1 MQQNRFRAPAV
12 ATPRVMAAVTGFL
25 YLTGGTAVGVAGLD
39 ALRPWLPGRH
49 PDPAG
54 PVGLLVV
61 GAVALVTG
69 AAVLRWGRR
78 LPRAA
83 YHLLVGA
90 GTALITLAALL
101 APGPSSATAAA
112 GVMVFVALDAFFYFA
127 WPAALAHLG
136 LAIAGGTVALAHRSE
151 LPVASSVI
159 LALVCVSI
167 AAVVGVLVDRA
178 SSAGVDQLTGLAN
191 RRGLDEGLDQALV
204 VAGRTGAP
212 LAAVLVE
219 LDGFDDVQQE
229 AGDDA
234 AADLLRTVARRWSA
248 QLPPGALLARRD
260 GAEFA
265 VLLPRHDGPVALAVV
280 EQLRAALPRVTTAAG
295 VAVLHEGETAAG
307 LLRRADAAL
316 ARARSATPRRTVLD
330 DAQPDPLLP
339 ELRTALATGRTARV
353 GLTVHYQAVVSLT
366 DGSVVGAECLARW
379 EHPVLGSVSPAR
391 FIPLAEQHGLVGALG
406 EVVLRQACAE
416 MAALRA
422 ATGRQLLLT
431 VNVSGQQFCDPA
443 FPAVVAG
450 ILAGT
455 GWPAAATVLEVT
467 ESLVEADSP
476 VAVAALRALRQ
487 LGVQVAIDDFG
498 TGYSSLARL
507 DTLPADYLKLDHT
520 FTATVTTSTRR
531 ARLVRSVVALA
542 EGLDLLVI
550 AEGVETAE
558 QAELL
563 RGLGCSLAQGF
574 LLHRPSPVAGLAALL
589 GGAGQTSTVPPLRQY
604 TPSDRVSS
612 PSSTR

>member
-1 MQQNRFRAPAV
+1 MTHNRFRAPAV
-12 ATPRVMAAVTGFL
+12 ATPRVMASVTGFL
-25 YLTGGTAVGVAGLD
+25 YLAGGAAVGVAGLD
-39 ALRPWLPGRH
+39 ALRPWQPVPH
-49 PDPAG
+49 PVPAG
-54 PVGLLVV
+54 PVGLLAVA
-61 GAVALVTG
+61 AVALVTG

-78 LPRAA
+78 LPRSA

-90 GTALITLAALL
+90 GTALITLSALL
-101 APGPSSATAAA
+101 APGPSLATAAA
-112 GVMVFVALDAFFYFA
+112 GIMVFVALDAFYYFA
-127 WPAALAHLG
+127 WPAALVHLG
-136 LAIAGGTVALAHRSE
+136 LAIAGGSTALALRSE
-151 LPVASSVI
+151 LPVGSSVV
-159 LALVCVSI
+159 LATVCVSI

-178 SSAGVDQLTGLAN
+178 SAAGVDQLTGLPN
-191 RRGLDEGLDQALV
+191 RRGFDEALEHAV
-204 VAGRTGAP
+204 EHAARTRTP
-212 LAAVLVE
+212 LSTALVE
-219 LDGFDDVQQE
+219 LDGLDDAVR

-234 AADLLRTVARRWSA
+234 ELLRRVAQRWA
-248 QLPPGALLARRD
+248 AGLPDGALLARRD

-265 VLLPRHDGPVALAVV
+265 VLLPGHDGPVALAVV
-280 EQLRAALPRVTTAAG
+280 EQLRAAVPAVGTAAG
-295 VAVLHEGETAAG
+295 VALLQDGETSAA
-307 LLRRADAAL
+307 LVRRTDAAV
-316 ARARSATPRRTVLD
+316 ARARSVTPRRAVLD

-339 ELRTALATGRTARV
+339 ELRTALATGRTARI

-366 DGSVVGAECLARW
+366 DGTVVGAESLARW
-379 EHPVLGSVSPAR
+379 DHPVLGPVGPSR

-406 EVVLRQACAE
+406 ELVMRQACAE

-431 VNVSGQQFCDPA
+431 VNVSGQQLCDPA

-455 GWPAAATVLEVT
+455 GWPAASTVLEVT

-476 VAVAALRALRQ
+476 VAGAALRALRQ

-520 FTATVTTSTRR
+520 FTATVTTSARR
-531 ARLVRSVVALA
+531 SRLVRSVVALA

-558 QAELL
+558 QADLL
-563 RGLGCSLAQGF
+563 RELGCELAQGF
-574 LLHRPSPVAGLAALL
+574 GLHRPSPIAGLAERL
-589 GGAGQTSTVPPLRQY
+589 GGTAQTSTVPPLRQY
-604 TPSDRVSS
+604 SPSARVSS